1 MEDIGSDGKKDRDK
15 NGYILEAG
23 GNMERAGR
31 LEVKDHGGKTEN
43 RVNTGQSL
51 GTMRRRG

>member
-1 MEDIGSDGKKDRDK
+1 MERKIKTRKDIYWR
-15 NGYILEAG
+15 LEAI
-23 GNMERAGR
+23 MERAGR

-43 RVNTGQSL
+43 RVNTGKSL